1 MFPAAHSAKDAQVPD
16 GNTTRTSTTA
26 GTTLEF
32 LNPGESV
39 QVTVILSPCKA
50 NHSWV
55 ETGLNRSPN
64 DLRFIPQN
72 LQIPTTSSWFNSTA
86 NGLGGKFMNIV
97 DIAPFRAQRVMST
110 NRDARPLEDTIDSVS
125 HIGGLDF
132 LNKGEQNG
140 TQADYGAA
148 STDPAHPDDRVCDIM
163 LTPGMGKNADGT
175 PMSEV
180 TTAAGTHVAWPELT
194 ALTNEV
200 YPATDSIGPWGDGS
214 DQPLGVVKLT
224 QKRMS
229 TPAFVQESAEAS
241 FLGVEGALQN
251 RTITQ
256 QETVSEVD
264 TMYTPHIVLAICQ
277 VGRAYTLVGG
287 TWQLDATDTTKH
299 PAPAMTPADVWKG
312 LLVKEIDA
320 THRVLYV
327 IKRTFTPMI
336 GGLFPPEQVL
346 SGEIDFRLVG
356 ASLRL
361 STGGVSNNLLFSS
374 ISEMEESQKF
384 PSHDQLHAGFQTPYN
399 TMHMDRPGSRMSRN
413 HAYAV
418 YGCDTNASY
427 LKFQNCS
434 VTTDERRKNGKQTCP
449 FAIGSANS
457 LGQAISQQPV
467 PLEISAVAHWELRA
481 HFLKPTSRASPAYLS
496 AVHSTEALVR
506 NVHGTRNPVAAQ
518 NGHTQYKGMVAQVMN
533 LAGDHMVR
541 NWLPHALN
549 VGTHLLERAAGRALG
564 IGPASLP
571 MIAD

>member
-1 MFPAAHSAKDAQVPD
+1 MFPASHSAKDAQIPD

-50 NHSWV
+50 GHSWV
-55 ETGLNRSPN
+55 ETGLNRSPD
-64 DLRFIPQN
+64 DLRFVPQD
-72 LQIPTTSSWFNSTA
+72 LMIPTNSTVFSNVQA
-86 NGLGGKFMNIV
+86 NLGQKFMNIV
-97 DIAPFRAQRVMST
+97 DVAPFRSTQVITT
-110 NRDARPLEDTIDSVS
+110 NRDADPNDTTMQSMA
-125 HIGGLDF
+125 HIGGLDV
-132 LNKGEQNG
+132 LNKGEIVG
-140 TQADYGAA
+140 TASDYGAEP
-148 STDPAHPDDRVCDIM
+148 TDPSHPDARVVDVM
-163 LTPGMGKNADGT
+163 LTPGMGKKADGT
-175 PMSEV
+175 SLS
-180 TTAAGTHVAWPELT
+180 TTADAQGNREAWPELL
-194 ALTNEV
+194 ALANEV
-200 YPATDSIGPWGDGS
+200 YPVDSNLGPWGDGS

-224 QKRMS
+224 QKHMS
-229 TPAFVQESAEAS
+229 HPAFVQDA
-241 FLGVEGALQN
+241 GVEGALQR

-277 VGRAYTLVGG
+277 VGRAYELVNGA
-287 TWQLDATDTTKH
+287 WQLDSSDTSTH
-299 PAPAMTPADVWKG
+299 SAPAMTPADVWKG

-320 THRVLYV
+320 THRVV
-327 IKRTFTPMI
+327 FTIKRTFTPMI

-346 SGEIDFRLVG
+346 SGEIDFRLVS

-384 PSHDQLHAGFQTPYN
+384 PSHDQMHAGFRTPYN
-399 TMHMDRPGSRMSRN
+399 TMHMDRPGSRMARN

-427 LKFQNCS
+427 LKFMNCS

-449 FAIGSANS
+449 FAIGSANA
-457 LGQAISQQPV
+457 LGRAISQQPV

-481 HFLKPTSRASPAYLS
+481 HFLKPTSRSSPAHLS
-496 AVHSTEALVR
+496 AVHSTEAIVR

-518 NGHTQYKGMVAQVMN
+518 NGHSQYKGMVAQVMH
-533 LAGDHMVR
+533 LAGDHMVK
-541 NWLPHALN
+541 NWLPHALT

-564 IGPASLP
+564 IGPGTLP
-571 MIAD
+571 MLIRDAD